1 MKKITHFPALASVPA
16 LAVLP
21 ALGAAVS
28 GCSPAAPERPNIIF
42 LMFDDLGY
50 GDLGCYGQELIETPN
65 IDALAAQGMVFT
77 DMYTACPLSA
87 PSRCSIITG
96 QHSGHSQIRS
106 NDERVPRPDGL
117 QPVGSD
123 WFFER
128 MKADPSFEGQWPL
141 EPGTPTIASMMRE
154 AGYRTAMV
162 GKWGLGGPG
171 SGSTPND
178 MGFDYFYGFYC
189 QMLAHSYY
197 PDYLWE
203 NQTQIATGNEFMP
216 IGRRLDPG
224 ADPYD
229 IRSYDKFNQK
239 YYSCD
244 LMYDKLESW
253 VTENAGSPFMLMWT
267 TTVPHSTVQAPE
279 EEVMYYVEK
288 LGEEITPVTDGG
300 WYYPVLYPHSAYAAM
315 ITHID
320 TQLGRLTA
328 KLKELGIYD
337 NTLIIITSD
346 NGPACNSNSPLE
358 YFHSGGPFKCT
369 KGWGKRSLHEG
380 GIRMPFV
387 ASWPARVKPGS
398 SNYIGMF
405 TDLMPTFAEL
415 AGVQAPPCDGI
426 SFAPTLTGRK
436 QPKHDFLYWEF
447 PGGKG
452 LVAVRMGPWKGLVT
466 NVKKGNLQMA
476 LYKLDEDP
484 GETTDL
490 AAEHPEIVA
499 RMWEAAKASHS
510 AVPSGN
516 PNFEM
521 EINYPQ

>member
-1 MKKITHFPALASVPA
+1 MNTMNSGIRPHIHTAAAL
-16 LAVLP
+16 
-21 ALGAAVS
+21 AAVS
-28 GCSPAAPERPNIIF
+28 ALSGCVQKVPERPNIIF
-42 LMFDDLGY
+42 LLFDDLGY

-65 IDALAAQGMVFT
+65 IDALARQGIVFT

-87 PSRCSIITG
+87 PSRCSIMTG
-96 QHSGHSQIRS
+96 MHSGHSQIRE

-117 QPVGSD
+117 QPNNSD

-128 MKADPSFEGQWPL
+128 MKEDPSFEGQWPMA
-141 EPGTPTIASMMRE
+141 PGTPTIATMMRE

-203 NQTQIATGNEFMP
+203 NGTKVLTGNEFMP
-216 IGRRLDPG
+216 VGRRLDPG
-224 ADPYD
+224 VDPYD
-229 IRSYDKFNQK
+229 IRSYDKFNQQH
-239 YYSCD
+239 YSCD
-244 LMYDKLESW
+244 LMYERLENW
-253 VTENAGSPFMLMWT
+253 VTENAGNPFMLMWT

-279 EEVMYYVEK
+279 DEVMYYIRK
-288 LGEEITPVTDGG
+288 LGEPATPITDGG

-320 TQLGRLTA
+320 AQLGRLVA

-346 NGPACNSNSPLE
+346 NGPACNSNSPIE
-358 YFHSGGPFKCT
+358 FFRSGGPFKCG
-369 KGWGKRSLHEG
+369 KGWGKRSLQEG

-387 ASWPARVKPGS
+387 VSWPGHVKPGRCG
-398 SNYIGMF
+398 YIGQF
-405 TDLMPTFAEL
+405 PDLMPTFAEL
-415 AGVQAPPCDGI
+415 AGAHAPANDGI
-426 SFAPTLTGRK
+426 SFVPSLKGRK
-436 QPKHDFLYWEF
+436 QAQHDFLYWEF
-447 PGGKG
+447 PGSGG
-452 LVAVRMGPWKGLVT
+452 LIAVRQGPWKGIVRKAQ
-466 NVKKGNLQMA
+466 NGGNTME
-476 LYKLDEDP
+476 LYNLDDDP

-490 AAEHPEIVA
+490 SAEHPDILAAMWEIV
-499 RMWEAAKASHS
+499 KSSHES
-510 AVPSGN
+510 VPGGH
-516 PNFEM
+516 PKFELN
-521 EINYPQ
+521 INYPK